1 MHVKIASLV
10 AFFVFTFLVIQPV
23 QASVNLPY
31 LDSFGMQGLVK
42 SGVFTFPQYVAVDDS
57 SNFYVTD
64 LGNARVQKF
73 DKNGEFLT
81 SWGSKGMG
89 NTEFHAPTGIA
100 VGSGYVYVSD
110 HELSFIK
117 KFDLNGNFI
126 TSWGQTG
133 SDVTKLK
140 LPSGVAVSNDNFV
153 YVVDT
158 GNSRVVKFDSDGK
171 FVSIIGSSGKGDG
184 QFLTPLDVVVD
195 SSGNIFVSDSGN
207 NRIQKFNVNG
217 GFVAKYSPSIG
228 GIKISPDGI
237 ALDSS
242 GNIMI
247 SDSGNNRIVVLDSDG
262 KSVTSFGKTGMGNSQ
277 FKLPKGIAINS
288 NGDLFVVDSNNH
300 RIEKFGNKETTT
312 VTQTVSTPVQ
322 TKPII
327 KTVDLKKPIVT
338 PPKDLYVEA
347 TGGLTRV
354 SIGQA
359 IATDESGI
367 QSLTNNAPEQFPLGI
382 TTVIWTAIDNAGNM
396 GIATQTV
403 TVGDS
408 TPPVISG
415 LSDVTIEANGNQNT
429 PNLGNPTVNDLVG
442 VLSITNDAPASF
454 PLGKTVVTWTATDV
468 AKNIA
473 TATQIVTVQDTKPPK
488 IRAPATVTYEASS
501 LDQNFMNLGEP
512 TVTDNSEI
520 ASVTNDAP
528 QGFPIGE
535 TIVTWIA
542 IDTSGNQASATQKV
556 EVVDTIKPVISKIA
570 DLTVEATSDKQNTV
584 NLVAPNVTDV
594 QKVIVTSN
602 APTFFQLGKT
612 MITWTAVDASGN
624 NSTINQTISLV
635 DTTAPTLTVPTDV
648 IKEATTKTGNS
659 VSLGDPVATDLTGIP
674 TVTNNAPSDYP
685 LGTTIVTWTATDNF
699 GNSVSKTQNV
709 TIVDTTKPI
718 ITAPAKVVF
727 EAVGTSGN
735 VVPLGE
741 PKTYDVVE
749 VASVTNDA
757 PQSFGFGD
765 TTVTWTV
772 TDTSG
777 NSATST
783 QVVSVID
790 TTAPV
795 ITTPSNIVQEATGK
809 TGTSLDI
816 GKAEVTDLI
825 KVENITNDAP
835 SSFPLGNTTVTWT
848 ATDESGNTSTATQ
861 IITIQ
866 DTTKPTIT
874 APADI
879 TLEATSASENTVN
892 LGDAKADDTVSLVS
906 VTNDAPKTFPIGET
920 TVTWTA
926 TDSSGNISNATQKVT
941 IADTTKPTITAPA
954 DITQEATS
962 KSDNKITLQTPTVVD
977 NVEVASI
984 TNDAPESFPV
994 GITTVTWTA
1003 TDSSGL
1009 ISSVQQKVSVVDTT
1023 KPEIHVKDI
1032 SVEATSEDKN
1042 AVDIGSPNTF
1052 DLVEVVS
1059 LTNDAPNNF
1068 KLGVTL
1074 VTWTARDAAGN
1085 TATAIQSITVRDT
1098 TKPTLTAPTDVIF
1111 EATSATENVVSLG
1124 NPESSDAVSNVIIT
1138 NDAPKTFPIGETTVT
1153 WTATDSSGNIS
1164 NATQKVTIA
1173 DTTKPTITA
1182 PADITQE
1189 ATSKSD
1195 NKITLQTPTVVDN
1208 VEVASITNDAPE
1220 SFPVGITT
1228 VTWTATDDSGNY
1240 ESITQ
1245 KITVIDSVPPKFDKL
1260 SDITVEATSKG
1271 SNSISIPTPKVSDI
1285 QDITKLE
1292 NDAPKVFALGETTV
1306 TWTAIDESGNTS
1318 TTTQK
1323 VIVQDTTKP
1332 TITPPADITQ
1342 EATSSDSNTVSL
1354 GKADAS
1360 DLVEIATVSNDAPSK
1375 FKLGET
1381 IVSWTATDS
1390 SGNIANVTQ
1399 KVIIIDT
1406 SSPNI
1411 SKPDNV
1417 VVEAT
1422 SKNDTV
1428 VTLQPPMAT
1437 DSVSKVT
1444 ITNDAPKT
1452 FPLGDTL
1459 VTWTAKD
1466 EAGNRSNVTQTITIK
1481 DSTAPELAIP
1491 DNVIT
1496 NATDLNTVISFGNAN
1511 ATDLTDS
1518 SPKITNDAP
1527 DAFPIGETKVTW
1539 TVVDSF
1545 GNMESKTQ
1553 TITVQACGKPESA
1566 YNVVLGTD
1574 GDDIL
1579 TGTSKA
1585 DLIIGLA
1592 GDDIITGD
1600 KGDDCILS
1608 GDGDD
1613 IVYGNEGTDYVNAGS
1628 GNDIIKGGSGD
1639 DYLITGA
1646 GTDVVDGGDD
1656 YDTCIASNDNDILLS
1671 CEN

>member
-1 MHVKIASLV
+1 MYVKIASMV

-89 NTEFHAPTGIA
+89 NSEFHAPTGIA

-501 LDQNFMNLGEP
+501 IDQNFMNLGEP

-542 IDTSGNQASATQKV
+542 IDTSGNQASTTQKV

-648 IKEATTKTGNS
+648 TKEATAKTGNS

-718 ITAPAKVVF
+718 ITAPAKIVF

-861 IITIQ
+861 IITI
-866 DTTKPTIT
+866 
-874 APADI
+874 
-879 TLEATSASENTVN
+879 
-892 LGDAKADDTVSLVS
+892 
-906 VTNDAPKTFPIGET
+906 
-920 TVTWTA
+920 
-926 TDSSGNISNATQKVT
+926 
-941 IADTTKPTITAPA
+941 
-954 DITQEATS
+954 
-962 KSDNKITLQTPTVVD
+962 
-977 NVEVASI
+977 
-984 TNDAPESFPV
+984 
-994 GITTVTWTA
+994 
-1003 TDSSGL
+1003 
-1009 ISSVQQKVSVVDTT
+1009 
-1023 KPEIHVKDI
+1023 
-1032 SVEATSEDKN
+1032 
-1042 AVDIGSPNTF
+1042 
-1052 DLVEVVS
+1052 
-1059 LTNDAPNNF
+1059 
-1068 KLGVTL
+1068 
-1074 VTWTARDAAGN
+1074 R
-1085 TATAIQSITVRDT
+1085 
-1098 TKPTLTAPTDVIF
+1098 
-1111 EATSATENVVSLG
+1111 
-1124 NPESSDAVSNVIIT
+1124 
-1138 NDAPKTFPIGETTVT
+1138 
-1153 WTATDSSGNIS
+1153 
-1164 NATQKVTIA
+1164 

-1306 TWTAIDESGNTS
+1306 TWTAIDESGNIS

-1342 EATSSDSNTVSL
+1342 EATSSDSNTISL

-1399 KVIIIDT
+1399 KVTIIDT

-1422 SKNDTV
+1422 SKTDTV

-1553 TITVQACGKPESA
+1553 TIIVQACGKPESA

>member
-100 VGSGYVYVSD
+100 IGSGYVYVSD

-242 GNIMI
+242 GNIMV

-648 IKEATTKTGNS
+648 TKEATAKTGNS

-861 IITIQ
+861 IITIR

-879 TLEATSASENTVN
+879 TQEATSASENTVN

-1003 TDSSGL
+1003 ID
-1009 ISSVQQKVSVVDTT
+1009 
-1023 KPEIHVKDI
+1023 
-1032 SVEATSEDKN
+1032 N
-1042 AVDIGSPNTF
+1042 
-1052 DLVEVVS
+1052 
-1059 LTNDAPNNF
+1059 
-1068 KLGVTL
+1068 
-1074 VTWTARDAAGN
+1074 
-1085 TATAIQSITVRDT
+1085 
-1098 TKPTLTAPTDVIF
+1098 
-1111 EATSATENVVSLG
+1111 
-1124 NPESSDAVSNVIIT
+1124 
-1138 NDAPKTFPIGETTVT
+1138 
-1153 WTATDSSGNIS
+1153 SGNS
-1164 NATQKVTIA
+1164 
-1173 DTTKPTITA
+1173 
-1182 PADITQE
+1182 
-1189 ATSKSD
+1189 
-1195 NKITLQTPTVVDN
+1195 
-1208 VEVASITNDAPE
+1208 
-1220 SFPVGITT
+1220 
-1228 VTWTATDDSGNY
+1228 

-1306 TWTAIDESGNTS
+1306 TWTAIDESGNIS

-1566 YNVVLGTD
+1566 YNVILGTD

>member
-1 MHVKIASLV
+1 MYVKIASMV

-100 VGSGYVYVSD
+100 IGSGYVYVSD

-624 NSTINQTISLV
+624 NSTINQTVSLV

-648 IKEATTKTGNS
+648 TKEATAKTGNS

-861 IITIQ
+861 IITIR

-879 TLEATSASENTVN
+879 TQEATSASENTVT

-1003 TDSSGL
+1003 ID
-1009 ISSVQQKVSVVDTT
+1009 
-1023 KPEIHVKDI
+1023 
-1032 SVEATSEDKN
+1032 N
-1042 AVDIGSPNTF
+1042 
-1052 DLVEVVS
+1052 
-1059 LTNDAPNNF
+1059 
-1068 KLGVTL
+1068 
-1074 VTWTARDAAGN
+1074 
-1085 TATAIQSITVRDT
+1085 
-1098 TKPTLTAPTDVIF
+1098 
-1111 EATSATENVVSLG
+1111 
-1124 NPESSDAVSNVIIT
+1124 
-1138 NDAPKTFPIGETTVT
+1138 
-1153 WTATDSSGNIS
+1153 SGNS
-1164 NATQKVTIA
+1164 
-1173 DTTKPTITA
+1173 
-1182 PADITQE
+1182 
-1189 ATSKSD
+1189 
-1195 NKITLQTPTVVDN
+1195 
-1208 VEVASITNDAPE
+1208 
-1220 SFPVGITT
+1220 
-1228 VTWTATDDSGNY
+1228 

-1306 TWTAIDESGNTS
+1306 TWTAIDESGNIS

-1399 KVIIIDT
+1399 KVTIIDT

-1422 SKNDTV
+1422 SKTDTV
-1428 VTLQPPMAT
+1428 VTLQPPIAT

-1566 YNVVLGTD
+1566 YNVILGTD

>member
-1 MHVKIASLV
+1 MYVKIASMV

-100 VGSGYVYVSD
+100 IGSGYVYVSD

-501 LDQNFMNLGEP
+501 IDQNFMNLGEP

-648 IKEATTKTGNS
+648 TKEATAKTGNS

-861 IITIQ
+861 IITIR

-879 TLEATSASENTVN
+879 TQEATSASENTVN

-1003 TDSSGL
+1003 TDSSG
-1009 ISSVQQKVSVVDTT
+1009 
-1023 KPEIHVKDI
+1023 
-1032 SVEATSEDKN
+1032 
-1042 AVDIGSPNTF
+1042 
-1052 DLVEVVS
+1052 
-1059 LTNDAPNNF
+1059 
-1068 KLGVTL
+1068 
-1074 VTWTARDAAGN
+1074 
-1085 TATAIQSITVRDT
+1085 
-1098 TKPTLTAPTDVIF
+1098 
-1111 EATSATENVVSLG
+1111 
-1124 NPESSDAVSNVIIT
+1124 
-1138 NDAPKTFPIGETTVT
+1138 
-1153 WTATDSSGNIS
+1153 NIS

-1228 VTWTATDDSGNY
+1228 VTWTAIDNSGNS

-1306 TWTAIDESGNTS
+1306 TWTAIDESGNIS

-1422 SKNDTV
+1422 SKTDTV

-1566 YNVVLGTD
+1566 YNVILGTD

>member
-1 MHVKIASLV
+1 MYVKIASMV

-100 VGSGYVYVSD
+100 IGSGYVYVSD

-312 VTQTVSTPVQ
+312 VTQPVSTPVQ

-501 LDQNFMNLGEP
+501 IDQNFMNLGEP

-648 IKEATTKTGNS
+648 TKEATAKTGNS

-727 EAVGTSGN
+727 EALGTSGN

-861 IITIQ
+861 IITIR

-879 TLEATSASENTVN
+879 TQEATSASENTVN

-1003 TDSSGL
+1003 TDSSG
-1009 ISSVQQKVSVVDTT
+1009 
-1023 KPEIHVKDI
+1023 
-1032 SVEATSEDKN
+1032 
-1042 AVDIGSPNTF
+1042 
-1052 DLVEVVS
+1052 
-1059 LTNDAPNNF
+1059 
-1068 KLGVTL
+1068 
-1074 VTWTARDAAGN
+1074 
-1085 TATAIQSITVRDT
+1085 
-1098 TKPTLTAPTDVIF
+1098 
-1111 EATSATENVVSLG
+1111 
-1124 NPESSDAVSNVIIT
+1124 
-1138 NDAPKTFPIGETTVT
+1138 
-1153 WTATDSSGNIS
+1153 NIS

-1228 VTWTATDDSGNY
+1228 VTWTAIDNSGNS

-1306 TWTAIDESGNTS
+1306 TWTAIDESGNIS

-1566 YNVVLGTD
+1566 YNVILGTD

>member
-1 MHVKIASLV
+1 MYVKIASMV

-89 NTEFHAPTGIA
+89 NSEFHAPTGIA

-312 VTQTVSTPVQ
+312 VTQPVSTPVQ

-624 NSTINQTISLV
+624 NSTINQTVSLV

-648 IKEATTKTGNS
+648 TKEATAKTGNS

-727 EAVGTSGN
+727 EALGTSGN

-861 IITIQ
+861 IITIR

-879 TLEATSASENTVN
+879 TQEATSASENTVT

-926 TDSSGNISNATQKVT
+926 TDSSGNISY
-941 IADTTKPTITAPA
+941 
-954 DITQEATS
+954 
-962 KSDNKITLQTPTVVD
+962 
-977 NVEVASI
+977 
-984 TNDAPESFPV
+984 
-994 GITTVTWTA
+994 
-1003 TDSSGL
+1003 
-1009 ISSVQQKVSVVDTT
+1009 
-1023 KPEIHVKDI
+1023 
-1032 SVEATSEDKN
+1032 
-1042 AVDIGSPNTF
+1042 
-1052 DLVEVVS
+1052 
-1059 LTNDAPNNF
+1059 
-1068 KLGVTL
+1068 
-1074 VTWTARDAAGN
+1074 
-1085 TATAIQSITVRDT
+1085 
-1098 TKPTLTAPTDVIF
+1098 
-1111 EATSATENVVSLG
+1111 
-1124 NPESSDAVSNVIIT
+1124 
-1138 NDAPKTFPIGETTVT
+1138 
-1153 WTATDSSGNIS
+1153 
-1164 NATQKVTIA
+1164 ATQKVTIA

-1306 TWTAIDESGNTS
+1306 TWTAIDESGNIS

-1399 KVIIIDT
+1399 KVTIIDT

-1422 SKNDTV
+1422 SKTDTV
-1428 VTLQPPMAT
+1428 VTLQPPIAT

-1566 YNVVLGTD
+1566 YNVILGTD

-1592 GDDIITGD
+1592 GDDIVNGD